1 MGVGLCCFQWPRQVH
16 SAQTSSMQEVAW
28 DLGLI
33 VLQYMANI
41 YRGESRA
48 DTDCR
53 RKGEPGLS
61 PSCDIWG
68 L

>member
-1 MGVGLCCFQWPRQVH
+1 MGVGLCCFQWPRQVP

-28 DLGLI
+28 DLGLT
-33 VLQYMANI
+33 VLQNMANI

-48 DTDCR
+48 DTNCR

-61 PSCDIWG
+61 PSSDIWG